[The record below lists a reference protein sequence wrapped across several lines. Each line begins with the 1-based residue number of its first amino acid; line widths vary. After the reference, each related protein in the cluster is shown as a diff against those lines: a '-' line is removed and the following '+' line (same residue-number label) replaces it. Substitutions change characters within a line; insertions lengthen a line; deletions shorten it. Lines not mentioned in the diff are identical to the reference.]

1 MCGGQT
7 GLPAGIPG
15 ARVHGTADR
24 PGWPGPL
31 RRCAWALASPGK
43 ATLRPRGAA
52 PLGGPEGA
60 ASNQA
65 GQCVGDTGRERQ
77 WEVAVSERSVG
88 NRRPAVRAR
97 RGGHQGLLGQ
107 RAGLSLATC
116 PGTAEKQ
123 RPLPTGAD
131 AGALPRSGSR
141 HVPRPDPAGRGD
153 PLGFS
158 RTPQRSC
165 ATSSLVTEAF
175 WHQATEPPW
184 IRVTHGTGAAA

>member
-15 ARVHGTADR
+15 AGAHGTADR
-24 PGWPGPL
+24 PGRPGPL

-60 ASNQA
+60 ASDQA

-77 WEVAVSERSVG
+77 WEVALSERSVG

-97 RGGHQGLLGQ
+97 QVVTKVCWARELVSARPLALGRPRSSDRCPPGLTRAHSRGAAPGTSPAPTLRAEVTPSASPGRLRGAAQ
-107 RAGLSLATC
+107 RA
-116 PGTAEKQ
+116 
-123 RPLPTGAD
+123 R
-131 AGALPRSGSR
+131 
-141 HVPRPDPAGRGD
+141 
-153 PLGFS
+153 
-158 RTPQRSC
+158 
-165 ATSSLVTEAF
+165 
-175 WHQATEPPW
+175 
-184 IRVTHGTGAAA
+184 